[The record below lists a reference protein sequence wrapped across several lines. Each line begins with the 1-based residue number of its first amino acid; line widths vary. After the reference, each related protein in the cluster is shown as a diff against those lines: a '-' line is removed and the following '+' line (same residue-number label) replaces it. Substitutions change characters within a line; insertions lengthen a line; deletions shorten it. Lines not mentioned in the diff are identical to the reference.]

1 MKADHIRQINSDDL
15 WISEGGGMMPKRD
28 LYERFLSTARERR
41 TACVK
46 FQLILTIITDFRN
59 QKAPCD
65 NKFKA
70 VEQWCILKHVT
81 LWELS
86 PLLSL
91 GMDVLLPQQYSQPLS
106 WRTTEECGLFPS
118 TSPQNNKCGSRWPGD
133 SLCIR
138 HRLYPLRSFHIPNWA
153 FTAARREVWFCNW
166 SLPRSWTQRRMLF
179 PLLSRIH
186 SWNWSFCRQN
196 IGKFMGTHEYNHSFG
211 KDGDTRP
218 SGRVDR
224 RSCKWFKLP

>member
-1 MKADHIRQINSDDL
+1 
-15 WISEGGGMMPKRD
+15 MPKRD

-133 SLCIR
+133 SLRIR

-186 SWNWSFCRQN
+186 SWNWSFAGEILESLWARMN
-196 IGKFMGTHEYNHSFG
+196 TITPLARMATLAHRVELIDDHANDSNYHKLLGMGM
-211 KDGDTRP
+211 
-218 SGRVDR
+218 
-224 RSCKWFKLP
+224 